1 MGLNHL
7 YIVGIDRRAPVDVR
21 EKVSFG
27 KKAVDALTEIKEMEG
42 ISEAAVLSTCHRSE
56 VYFISAA
63 SYDGTVRKFFSEF
76 FEVGENVLKPYLF
89 TLRGCDAVEHL
100 FRVACGLESMV
111 LGEDQ
116 ILGQVKEAGDLA
128 RDTGSSGKILNKLF
142 RDAVTLGKRARAE
155 THITDHPL
163 SISYIA
169 VKFIQEV
176 FKDLGDKT
184 AYVIGTGEMGRL
196 VIKYLLE
203 KGIKN
208 VFVSNRTYSKVIDL
222 KREMPAIQ
230 VIPWEQKYEKIAQS
244 DIVISATDAPHYTV
258 DYDKFKASFNGRKIC
273 MVDIALPRDI
283 DPRIG
288 EIEGIAL
295 YTIDDLKNAAEENRK
310 KREKQIAVIE
320 NMVNEA
326 VADFVK
332 WHNALLI
339 VPAIRHL
346 NDYAANVCHAEYE
359 RVINKL
365 TGIEERERQQIKYS
379 LERVGAKIVNRYLMG
394 LKALAEAGKLDPSV
408 LKVFESANGNTIFD

>member
-1 MGLNHL
+1 MGLNHV

-27 KKAVDALTEIKEMEG
+27 KKAVDALKEIKEMEG

-56 VYFISAA
+56 IYFISAA

-184 AYVIGTGEMGRL
+184 AYVIGTREMGRL

-258 DYDKFKASFNGRKIC
+258 DYDKFKASLNGRKIC

-408 LKVFESANGNTIFD
+408 LKVFEAANGNTIFD